1 MMGVGLE
8 GVLLLGTI
16 VFAIGIYGALS
27 KKSTIGILIS
37 LELMAIAIAINLVAI
52 NRFVTLDDM
61 TGLYVTIFTMVTSAA
76 EVGIGLGLIIAIY
89 RAKRSSEVSELTELK
104 G

>member
-1 MMGVGLE
+1 MTGVGLE
-8 GVLLLGTI
+8 GVLLLGTV

-37 LELMAIAIAINLVAI
+37 LEIMAIAIAINLVGI

-89 RAKRSSEVSELTELK
+89 RSRMSSEVSELDELR

>member
-1 MMGVGLE
+1 MPSVGLE
-8 GVLLLGTI
+8 GVLLLGTM

-27 KKSTIGILIS
+27 KKSVIGILIS
-37 LELMAIAIAINLVAI
+37 LEIMAIAVSINLVAI
-52 NRFVTLDDM
+52 NRFVTLSSM
-61 TGLYVTIFTMVTSAA
+61 TGLYVSIFLMVISAA

-89 RAKRSSEVSELTELK
+89 RARRSSEVPDLDELK